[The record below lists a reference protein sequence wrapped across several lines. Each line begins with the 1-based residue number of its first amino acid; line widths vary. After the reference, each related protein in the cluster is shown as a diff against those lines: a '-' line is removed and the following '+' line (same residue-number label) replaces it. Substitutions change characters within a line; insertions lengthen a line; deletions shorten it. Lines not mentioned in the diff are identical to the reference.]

1 MTCPDNSRFRVLSP
15 RNLVSPGRS
24 NMPVY
29 NPSGDIPIRIEDG
42 FSRLNAVAENEGVR
56 GAIVEVFNSLER
68 SNSAKFGE
76 VRRSSMNI
84 KIMLFVSN

>member
-1 MTCPDNSRFRVLSP
+1 M
-15 RNLVSPGRS
+15 NLVCPSRS
-24 NMPVY
+24 NTPIY
-29 NPSGDIPIRIEDG
+29 NPSGDIPIRIVDG

-56 GAIVEVFNSLER
+56 DPIVEVFNSVER

-84 KIMLFVSN
+84 EMMLIVSN